1 MHVFLTGATGF
12 VGSYVLEALIE
23 AGHTVRCL
31 MRDTTVPL
39 KISHDGIE
47 KVKGDVTKPKTLTG
61 LMRSCDAVI
70 HLVGIIQEKPRA
82 GVTFERMHL
91 DATKNVVDEARDAT
105 IDTFIQMSANGARSS
120 GVSAYQTTKWQAE
133 QYVQKAGFTHWTI
146 FRPSVIFGAPM
157 PGQPEFTSQLTET
170 LILAFPILPVF
181 GDGAYQMQPVA
192 VTDVANAFVQ
202 ALTLEAAQGQI
213 YPVAGPV
220 AYAYTEILD
229 ILAEGAGISPKPQLK
244 QPLWL
249 VRPLIHTVGKLD
261 VLPITPDQFEMLIE
275 GNTCDPTAF
284 YRDFELE
291 RVPFTAANL
300 SYLQKGQATAT

>member
-12 VGSYVLEALIE
+12 VGSYVLEALID

-31 MRDTTVPL
+31 MRDTNVPL
-39 KISHDGIE
+39 KITHDGIE

-61 LMRSCDAVI
+61 LMRGCDAVI
-70 HLVGIIQEKPRA
+70 HLVGIIQENSRA
-82 GVTFERMHL
+82 GVTFKTMHL
-91 DATKNVVDEARDAT
+91 DATKHVVDEARDSE
-105 IDTFIQMSANGARSS
+105 IDCFIQMSANGARSE

-133 QYVQKAGFTHWTI
+133 QYVKKAGFGHWTI

-202 ALTLEAAQGQI
+202 ALTLPAANEQT

-249 VRPLIHTVGKLD
+249 VRPMIHTVGKLG
-261 VLPITPDQFEMLIE
+261 VLPITPDQFEMLVE

-284 YRDFELE
+284 YRDFDLQ

-300 SYLQKGQATAT
+300 RYLQKGSKATA